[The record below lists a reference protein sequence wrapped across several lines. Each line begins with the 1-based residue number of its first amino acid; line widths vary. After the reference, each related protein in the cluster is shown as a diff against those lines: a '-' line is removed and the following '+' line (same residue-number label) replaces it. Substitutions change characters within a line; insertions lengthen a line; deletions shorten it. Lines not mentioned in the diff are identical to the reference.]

1 MAIDI
6 KQVNTSANTHVG
18 KANTANANTAKGSNQ
33 ASQSA
38 AATSTSMPPK
48 SDSVSITSQAQQLQ
62 NTQAKLASIP
72 EVDQKKVQEIKLAI
86 AEGRYK
92 IDPEKLA
99 TNIAQF
105 ENELKDLN

>member
-6 KQVNTSANTHVG
+6 KQVNTSAHTNVG
-18 KANTANANTAKGSNQ
+18 KAKANADVAKSGSQ
-33 ASQSA
+33 ASQG
-38 AATSTSMPPK
+38 AATASTSAPPK

-62 NTQAKLASIP
+62 STQAKLANIP
-72 EVDQKKVQEIKLAI
+72 EVDQGKVQEIKLAI

>member
-6 KQVNTSANTHVG
+6 KQVSTAANTQINKSSANKSDG
-18 KANTANANTAKGSNQ
+18 Q
-33 ASQSA
+33 AASETV
-38 AATSTSMPPK
+38 TSLSTPPK
-48 SDSVSITSQAQQLQ
+48 SDSVSLTSQAQQLQ
-62 NTQAKLASIP
+62 STQAKMTDIP
-72 EVDQKKVQEIKLAI
+72 EVNEQKVQEIKLAI

-105 ENELKDLN
+105 EKDLS

>member
-6 KQVNTSANTHVG
+6 KQVNTAANTQIG
-18 KANTANANTAKGSNQ
+18 KSTTNKSSEKPSENAV
-33 ASQSA
+33 
-38 AATSTSMPPK
+38 TSLSTPPK
-48 SDSVSITSQAQQLQ
+48 SDSVSLTSQAQQLQ
-62 NTQAKLASIP
+62 NIQAKMTDIP
-72 EVDQKKVQEIKLAI
+72 EVNEQKVQEIKLAI

-105 ENELKDLN
+105 ENDLKDF

>member
-6 KQVNTSANTHVG
+6 KQVNPAVNTQINKTSVNTNG
-18 KANTANANTAKGSNQ
+18 AKMSDK
-33 ASQSA
+33 S
-38 AATSTSMPPK
+38 ATSMSTPPK
-48 SDSVSITSQAQQLQ
+48 NDSVSLTSQAQQLQ
-62 NTQAKLASIP
+62 STQAKMTNIP
-72 EVDQKKVQEIKLAI
+72 EVNEQKVQEIKLAI

-105 ENELKDLN
+105 ENDLKEV

>member
-6 KQVNTSANTHVG
+6 KQVNTTAHTHVG
-18 KANTANANTAKGSNQ
+18 KAKADVAKGSSQ
-33 ASQSA
+33 ASQG
-38 AATSTSMPPK
+38 AATASTSTPPK

-62 NTQAKLASIP
+62 STQAKLANIP
-72 EVDQKKVQEIKLAI
+72 EVDQGKVEEIKLAI

>member
-6 KQVNTSANTHVG
+6 KQVNTSANSHIG
-18 KANTANANTAKGSNQ
+18 KAKTNANVAKDSNQ
-33 ASQSA
+33 ASQA
-38 AATSTSMPPK
+38 AATASTSKPPK

-62 NTQAKLASIP
+62 NTQAKLGSIP

-105 ENELKDLN
+105 ENELKDLD

>member
-6 KQVNTSANTHVG
+6 KQVNTAVNTHIG
-18 KANTANANTAKGSNQ
+18 KSPAHKGSEKTNDD
-33 ASQSA
+33 AVNSL
-38 AATSTSMPPK
+38 STPPK
-48 SDSVSITSQAQQLQ
+48 SDSVSLTSQAQQLQ
-62 NTQAKLASIP
+62 STQAKMNDIP
-72 EVDQKKVQEIKLAI
+72 EINEQKVQEIKLAI

-105 ENELKDLN
+105 ENDLKGMN

>member
-18 KANTANANTAKGSNQ
+18 KAKAHTDVAKSSNQ
-33 ASQSA
+33 ASQGA
-38 AATSTSMPPK
+38 AAASTSTPPK

-62 NTQAKLASIP
+62 STQAKLANIP
-72 EVDQKKVQEIKLAI
+72 EVDQGKVQEIKLAI

-105 ENELKDLN
+105 ESELKDLN

>member
-6 KQVNTSANTHVG
+6 KQVNTSASTHVG
-18 KANTANANTAKGSNQ
+18 KAKTNANVTKDSNQ
-33 ASQSA
+33 ASQA
-38 AATSTSMPPK
+38 AATASTSKPPK

-62 NTQAKLASIP
+62 STQAKLSSIP